1 MRWLTTTLLWGLLL
15 FVGRD
20 DLTPFAFA
28 QPIQS
33 RRPMDDALR
42 RDIERARDRV
52 FPALVNIL
60 TVTRYYEGGRAQYGL
75 SGGSGVIVTPG
86 GIVLTNYHVAENA
99 VRIFCTLG
107 TGERFEAR
115 VVAHDPLTDLSIL
128 QIQLTEGKSLP
139 SPTLSHG
146 KGAGREKVSKAKGS
160 PARRTLPYA
169 PLGDSDTVKT
179 GDYVLAM
186 GNPLLLSSSVTL
198 GIVSNPRRV
207 FTDVV
212 GSRIEAVEFEKG
224 DRSGMLTRWIQHDA
238 LILPGNSGGPL
249 VNLRGEV
256 IGINQLGGRGVGFAI
271 PSNIARTV
279 LRQVLRTGKIE
290 RGWIGISVLPVEK
303 LGRQTGALIS
313 SVTPESPAERVGLKP
328 GDILLRLDGKPVR
341 ARFMEEIPLV
351 YQQIAELPVGK
362 QVVVEIERQ
371 GKRQRISLTVAR
383 MEPYYGKE
391 MEFRELGFTARDITR
406 PFAYAYKLPKQGVY
420 ITGIRPGYPLD
431 SAEPSLSAGDVIL
444 KVGDRPVCNL
454 SELQAALATFKGKEL
469 IPITFQRKEEIIVS
483 AVRNKPPSEPSP
495 SAELPKPWLGVRT
508 QVITRQV
515 AESLGK
521 PNLKGFRITEVLPWS
536 EASKAGLQVG
546 DLIVALNDEP
556 LEASRVQDARDLERR
571 IEQLTI
577 GEQAKLTVL
586 RGDQR
591 LDILVKLEPTP
602 ASAQTSR
609 TVRQKE
615 LEFAV
620 RDVTPLD
627 RMRNRWSQDQTG
639 VIVTEVANGSWAQLG
654 GLRLN
659 DLILAIN
666 EQPIRDTKAFQQV
679 MEQILTQRP
688 PIIILFV
695 RRDNDTHFVFLEPD
709 WKQLNP

>member
-1 MRWLTTTLLWGLLL
+1 MKREIAVLLWGLFWLMAPSML
-15 FVGRD
+15 V
-20 DLTPFAFA
+20 LVAHA
-28 QPIQS
+28 QPVQS
-33 RRPMDDALR
+33 RYPIKDALR

-75 SGGSGVIVTPG
+75 SGGSGVIVTPSG
-86 GIVLTNYHVAENA
+86 VVLTNYHVAENA

-115 VVAHDPLTDLSIL
+115 VVVHDPLTDLSIL
-128 QIQLTEGKSLP
+128 QIQFPNETGGS
-139 SPTLSHG
+139 
-146 KGAGREKVSKAKGS
+146 RKAK
-160 PARRTLPYA
+160 RILPFA
-169 PLGDSDTVKT
+169 PLGDSDMVKT

-186 GNPLLLSSSVTL
+186 GNPLLLASSVTL

-271 PSNIARTV
+271 PSNIARKV
-279 LRQVLRTGKIE
+279 LRQVLQTGKIE

-303 LGRQTGALIS
+303 LGRQTGALIA
-313 SVTPESPAERVGLKP
+313 SVTPESPAARAGLQP

-351 YQQIAELPVGK
+351 YQQIADLPIGKTVVAEL
-362 QVVVEIERQ
+362 ERK
-371 GKRQRISLTVAR
+371 GKRLSLRVTVAR

-406 PFAYAYKLPKQGVY
+406 PFAYARRLPLQGVF
-420 ITGIRPGYPLD
+420 ITGIRPGYPMD
-431 SAEPSLSAGDVIL
+431 SAEPSISIGDVIL
-444 KVGDRPVCNL
+444 KVGEQPIRNL
-454 SELQAALATFKGKEL
+454 DELQQALEHFKGKEL
-469 IPITFQRKEEIIVS
+469 IPITFQRKEEVIVS
-483 AVRNKPPSEPSP
+483 AVRNKPPSEASP
-495 SAELPKPWLGVRT
+495 SAELPKPWLGIRT

-515 AESLGK
+515 AQSLGK
-521 PNLKGFRITEVLPWS
+521 PDLKGFRITEVLPWS

-546 DLIVALNDEP
+546 DFIVALNDEP
-556 LEASRVQDARDLERR
+556 LEASRVQDARELERR

-577 GEQAKLTVL
+577 GEKAKLTVL

-591 LDILVKLEPTP
+591 LDIEVTLEPTP
-602 ASAQTSR
+602 ESAQTARSI
-609 TVRQKE
+609 RQKE

-620 RDVTPLD
+620 RDVTPMD
-627 RMRNRWSQDQTG
+627 RMRNRWSQNQTG
-639 VIVTEVANGSWAQLG
+639 VIVTEVASGGWAQLG

-666 EQPIRDTKAFQQV
+666 EQPITDTKAFQQV
-679 MEQILTQRP
+679 MQQILQQRP

-695 RRDNDTHFVFLEPD
+695 RRDNDTHFVFIEPD
-709 WKQLNP
+709 WKQLNR

>member
-1 MRWLTTTLLWGLLL
+1 
-15 FVGRD
+15 
-20 DLTPFAFA
+20 
-28 QPIQS
+28 
-33 RRPMDDALR
+33 
-42 RDIERARDRV
+42 
-52 FPALVNIL
+52 
-60 TVTRYYEGGRAQYGL
+60 
-75 SGGSGVIVTPG
+75 
-86 GIVLTNYHVAENA
+86 
-99 VRIFCTLG
+99 
-107 TGERFEAR
+107 
-115 VVAHDPLTDLSIL
+115 
-128 QIQLTEGKSLP
+128 
-139 SPTLSHG
+139 
-146 KGAGREKVSKAKGS
+146 
-160 PARRTLPYA
+160 
-169 PLGDSDTVKT
+169 
-179 GDYVLAM
+179 VLAM

-212 GSRIEAVEFEKG
+212 GSSIEAVEFEKG

-249 VNLRGEV
+249 VNLKGEV
-256 IGINQLGGRGVGFAI
+256 IGINQLGGRGIGFAI
-271 PSNIARTV
+271 PSNIARQV
-279 LRQVLRTGKIE
+279 LRQVLRTGRIE
-290 RGWIGISVLPVEK
+290 RGWIGVSVLPVEK
-303 LGRQTGALIS
+303 LGRSTGALIAS
-313 SVTPESPAERVGLKP
+313 ITPESPAERAGLKP
-328 GDILLRLDGKPVR
+328 GDILLSLNGMPIR

-351 YQQIAELPVGK
+351 YQQMANLPIGKPVVAEV
-362 QVVVEIERQ
+362 ERQ
-371 GKRQRISLTVAR
+371 GKRQRFQITVER

-406 PFAYAYKLPKQGVY
+406 PFAYARKLPKQGVF

-431 SAEPSLSAGDVIL
+431 SAEPSLSVGDVIL
-444 KVGDRPVCNL
+444 KVGDHPVRNL
-454 SELQAALATFKGKEL
+454 SELQAALETFKGKEL
-469 IPITFQRKEEIIVS
+469 IPITFQRKEEVILS

-495 SAELPKPWLGVRT
+495 ATELPKPWLGIRT

-521 PNLKGFRITEVLPWS
+521 PDLKGFRITEVLPWS

-546 DLIVALNDEP
+546 DIIIALNDEP

-586 RGDQR
+586 RNHQK
-591 LDILVKLEPTP
+591 LEVAVTLEPTP
-602 ASAQTSR
+602 ASAQTTR
-609 TVRQKE
+609 AVRQKE

-620 RDVTPLD
+620 RDVTPMD

-639 VIVTEVANGSWAQLG
+639 VIVTEVANGGWAQLG

-666 EQPIRDTKAFQQV
+666 EQPVHNTKEFQQV
-679 MEQILTQRP
+679 MDGVIKQRP
-688 PIIILFV
+688 PVVILFV

-709 WKQLNP
+709 WKQLYP

>member
-1 MRWLTTTLLWGLLL
+1 MKRMRAGLLWGLLL
-15 FVGRD
+15 LVGRA
-20 DLTPFAFA
+20 DLALSGAIA

-33 RRPMDDALR
+33 RRPIDDALR

-86 GIVLTNYHVAENA
+86 GVVLTNYHVAENA

-128 QIQLTEGKSLP
+128 QIRLTELVKGKQVKRILP
-139 SPTLSHG
+139 F
-146 KGAGREKVSKAKGS
+146 
-160 PARRTLPYA
+160 A

-186 GNPLLLSSSVTL
+186 GNPLLLASSVTL

-212 GSRIEAVEFEKG
+212 GSRIEAVEFERG

-256 IGINQLGGRGVGFAI
+256 VGINQLGGMGVGFAI
-271 PSNIARTV
+271 PSNIARKV
-279 LRQVLRTGKIE
+279 LSQVLRTGKIE

-303 LGRQTGALIS
+303 LGRQTGALIAS
-313 SVTPESPAERVGLKP
+313 ITPESPAERAGLKP
-328 GDILLRLDGKPVR
+328 GDLLLSLNGNPVR
-341 ARFMEEIPLV
+341 ARFMEEVPLV
-351 YQQIAELPVGK
+351 YQQIADLPIGK
-362 QVVVEIERQ
+362 TIIAEIERK
-371 GKRQRISLTVAR
+371 GKRQRIPITVAR

-406 PFAYAYKLPKQGVY
+406 PFAYARKLPKEGVY

-431 SAEPSLSAGDVIL
+431 NAEPRLSTGDVIL
-444 KVGDRPVCNL
+444 KVGDRPIRNL
-454 SELQAALATFKGKEL
+454 SDLQAVLATFKGKEV
-469 IPITFQRKEEIIVS
+469 IPITFQRKEEIILS
-483 AVRNKPPSEPSP
+483 AVRDQPPSEPSP
-495 SAELPKPWLGVRT
+495 GTELPKPWLGVRT

-521 PNLKGFRITEVLPWS
+521 PDLKGFRITEVLPWS

-546 DLIVALNDEP
+546 DLIIALNDEP
-556 LEASRVQDARDLERR
+556 LTASRVQDARDLERR
-571 IEQLTI
+571 IEGLTI
-577 GEQAKLTVL
+577 GEMAKLTVL

-591 LDILVKLEPTP
+591 LEIQVKLEPTP
-602 ASAQTSR
+602 ESAQTSR

-620 RDVTPLD
+620 RDVTPMD
-627 RMRNRWSQDQTG
+627 RMRNRWSQHQTG

-666 EQPIRDTKAFQQV
+666 EQPVRDTKEFQQV
-679 MEQILTQRP
+679 MAHILKQRP
-688 PIIILFV
+688 PVVIFFV
-695 RRDNDTHFVFLEPD
+695 RRDNDTHFVFIEPD

>member
-1 MRWLTTTLLWGLLL
+1 MQARAVWLLGLLL
-15 FVGRD
+15 IGQSVLLPTGI
-20 DLTPFAFA
+20 A
-28 QPIQS
+28 QPIRS
-33 RRPMDDALR
+33 RRPLDDALR

-60 TVTRYYEGGRAQYGL
+60 TVTRYYDGGRAQYGL
-75 SGGSGVIVTPG
+75 SGGSGVIVTPT

-128 QIQLTEGKSLP
+128 QIQLPNETRS
-139 SPTLSHG
+139 
-146 KGAGREKVSKAKGS
+146 ARA
-160 PARRTLPYA
+160 ARRRLPFA
-169 PLGDSDTVKT
+169 PMGDSDTVKT

-212 GSRIEAVEFEKG
+212 GSSIEAVEFEKG

-249 VNLRGEV
+249 VNLKGEV
-256 IGINQLGGRGVGFAI
+256 IGINQLGGRGIGFAI
-271 PSNIARTV
+271 PSNIARQV
-279 LRQVLRTGKIE
+279 LRQVLRTGRIE
-290 RGWIGISVLPVEK
+290 RGWIGVSVLPVEK
-303 LGRQTGALIS
+303 LGRSTGALIAS
-313 SVTPESPAERVGLKP
+313 ITPESPAERAGLKP
-328 GDILLRLDGKPVR
+328 GDILLSLNGMPIR

-351 YQQIAELPVGK
+351 YQQMANLPIGKPVVAEV
-362 QVVVEIERQ
+362 ERQ
-371 GKRQRISLTVAR
+371 GKRQRFQITVER

-406 PFAYAYKLPKQGVY
+406 PFAYARKLPKQGVF

-431 SAEPSLSAGDVIL
+431 SAEPSLSVGDVIL
-444 KVGDRPVCNL
+444 KVGDHPVRNL
-454 SELQAALATFKGKEL
+454 SELQAALETFKGKEL
-469 IPITFQRKEEIIVS
+469 IPITFQRKEEVILS

-495 SAELPKPWLGVRT
+495 ATELPKPWLGIRT

-521 PNLKGFRITEVLPWS
+521 PDLKGFRITEVLPWS

-546 DLIVALNDEP
+546 DIIIALNDEP

-586 RGDQR
+586 RNHQK
-591 LDILVKLEPTP
+591 LEVAVTLEPTP
-602 ASAQTSR
+602 ASAQTTR
-609 TVRQKE
+609 AVRQKE

-620 RDVTPLD
+620 RDVTPMD

-639 VIVTEVANGSWAQLG
+639 VIVTEVANGGWAQLG

-666 EQPIRDTKAFQQV
+666 EQPVHNTKEFQQV
-679 MEQILTQRP
+679 MNGVIKQRP
-688 PIIILFV
+688 PVVILFV

-709 WKQLNP
+709 WKQLNL